1 MPDGTNPGGD
11 RKGRRRRRENKTK
24 DRTSER
30 AGKQAAK
37 TEFGH
42 ELRDERRL
50 RDAPENPGGEKWRRG
65 IEAGRIGR
73 GGRREAEGG
82 GGSDRAAELRGG
94 ESREMLG
101 GGWEGSA
108 AFTRRGA
115 EERREGKGENICLP
129 LLSSNHLHAPS
140 EDVYE

>member
-73 GGRREAEGG
+73 GGRRRAEA
-82 GGSDRAAELRGG
+82 DRIGRRSSGG

-101 GGWEGSA
+101 GGWEGRA

>member
-1 MPDGTNPGGD
+1 MEARDRGRPD
-11 RKGRRRRRENKTK
+11 R
-24 DRTSER
+24 S
-30 AGKQAAK
+30 
-37 TEFGH
+37 
-42 ELRDERRL
+42 
-50 RDAPENPGGEKWRRG
+50 
-65 IEAGRIGR
+65 
-73 GGRREAEGG
+73 RREAE

>member
-73 GGRREAEGG
+73 GGRRRA
-82 GGSDRAAELRGG
+82 DRIGRRSSGGG

>member
-1 MPDGTNPGGD
+1 MEARDRGRPD
-11 RKGRRRRRENKTK
+11 RSRRE
-24 DRTSER
+24 
-30 AGKQAAK
+30 A
-37 TEFGH
+37 
-42 ELRDERRL
+42 
-50 RDAPENPGGEKWRRG
+50 
-65 IEAGRIGR
+65 
-73 GGRREAEGG
+73 EAEGG

-94 ESREMLG
+94 ISEDAG

>member
-11 RKGRRRRRENKTK
+11 RKSRRRRENKTK
-24 DRTSER
+24 NRTSER

-82 GGSDRAAELRGG
+82 GGSDRAAKLRGG
-94 ESREMLG
+94 ISEDAGGRLG
-101 GGWEGSA
+101 GQRCVHAEG
-108 AFTRRGA
+108 GGG
-115 EERREGKGENICLP
+115 EERREG
-129 LLSSNHLHAPS
+129 
-140 EDVYE
+140 